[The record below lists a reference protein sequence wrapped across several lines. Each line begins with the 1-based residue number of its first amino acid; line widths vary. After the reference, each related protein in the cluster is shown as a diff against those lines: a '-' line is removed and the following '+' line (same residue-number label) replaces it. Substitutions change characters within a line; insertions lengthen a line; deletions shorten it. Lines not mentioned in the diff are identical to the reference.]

1 MAVLKAYDALAAERE
16 AAEAEGV
23 FEPTTEQIAD
33 LRRYKALSVRK
44 GAIDA
49 EMAAIKKKV
58 VAEMESIG
66 AKALA
71 VNGKKW
77 VNIVSWS
84 TDVPVLDLDR
94 MAQEHPDVVNS
105 YKSLMANYTTTVSK
119 PGGRTDVKPV

>member
-1 MAVLKAYDALAAERE
+1 MAVLKAHDALAAERE

-44 GAIDA
+44 DAIDT

-58 VAEMESIG
+58 VAEMESVG

-77 VNIVSWS
+77 VNIISWNKE
-84 TDVPVLDLDR
+84 VPEVDIAR
-94 MAQEHPDVVNS
+94 MEQEHPDVVNS
-105 YKSLMANYTTTVSK
+105 YKSLMLAYTTKVNK
-119 PGGRTDVKPV
+119 PGGRIDVKPV

>member
-1 MAVLKAYDALAAERE
+1 MAVLKAHDALAAERE

-44 GAIDA
+44 SAIDA

-58 VAEMESIG
+58 VAEMESVG

-84 TDVPVLDLDR
+84 KDVPVVDLDR
-94 MAQEHPDVVNS
+94 MAQENPDVVNS
-105 YKSLMANYTTTVSK
+105 YKSLLVNYTTTVSK